1 MFRSYAYSL
10 ILSLFQGELIG
21 RNWGLLPRLS
31 LILKVR
37 LGREEKVKEIDQGR
51 MNCAVWVSKHC
62 FR

>member
-37 LGREEKVKEIDQGR
+37 LGREEKVKETDQGR